1 MWDLFFCDSYELK
14 VVRKWEIWKKGKFRL
29 FFPFRPFFCLP
40 SRYPV
45 SRLSGCVWPQVQG
58 IWGNQQS
65 WFTMIFVWTVFL
77 GERSNKKQENK
88 TLCSLCFPVLRSH
101 LEMCISLFFFFSSFS
116 TLEVLRVSTA
126 LPSLSS
132 FPSEIFGQLW
142 LNVCITEVVTLTS
155 CLIPG
160 PSQLNWWPE

>member
-88 TLCSLCFPVLRSH
+88 TFCSLCFPVLPFTSRNVH
-101 LEMCISLFFFFSSFS
+101 QPVFFLFFFFYIRGPACVNSITISLF
-116 TLEVLRVSTA
+116 LPLWDIWTA
-126 LPSLSS
+126 VAECVYYRGCDPDILFNTWPLSA
-132 FPSEIFGQLW
+132 
-142 LNVCITEVVTLTS
+142 
-155 CLIPG
+155 
-160 PSQLNWWPE
+160 